1 MCIYSLSASG
11 QMRLHTKTQ
20 LKLIV
25 DNWGTGLF
33 VTQQL
38 GRYILNNRRYFI
50 EEKPGCK
57 SVFGEKNPNC
67 YGLLFLITKELVLD
81 WHICCL
87 YLSIVNV
94 LTGNLVPC
102 FFQSLGTVQPSVFK
116 HTEIS
121 NCFVCC
127 VFLEACHCADLAL
140 EWLTMPEAM
149 SLAFHMLA
157 KASWA
162 VWLQKQYYC
171 KGVRGQQSGFF

>member
-1 MCIYSLSASG
+1 MCIYSLSASR
-11 QMRLHTKTQ
+11 QIRLHTKTQ

-38 GRYILNNRRYFI
+38 GRYILNNKRYFI
-50 EEKPGCK
+50 EEKPGCE
-57 SVFGEKNPNC
+57 SIFGKKTQP
-67 YGLLFLITKELVLD
+67 LFWITKELVLD

-94 LTGNLVPC
+94 LTGNLVPYS
-102 FFQSLGTVQPSVFK
+102 FQSLGTMQPSVFK

-121 NCFVCC
+121 NCFICF

-162 VWLQKQYYC
+162 VWLQKQYYS
-171 KGVRGQQSGFF
+171 KGVRGQHSGFFRGF